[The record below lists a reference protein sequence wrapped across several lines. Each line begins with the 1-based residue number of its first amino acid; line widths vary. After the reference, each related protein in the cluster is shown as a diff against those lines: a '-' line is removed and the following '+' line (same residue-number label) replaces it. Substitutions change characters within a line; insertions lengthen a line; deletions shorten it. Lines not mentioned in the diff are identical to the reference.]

1 MAYDDTRHLKDREI
15 KSRYDD
21 ETYEALKA
29 VARLHKLQLAV
40 FVRMCV
46 EEKLESIV
54 ELDVN
59 GKHMQA

>member
-1 MAYDDTRHLKDREI
+1 MYDNNRHLKDREI

-21 ETYEALKA
+21 ETYEALRA
-29 VARLHKLQLAV
+29 VARLLKLQPAV

-54 ELDVN
+54 EQDFTAQRN
-59 GKHMQA
+59 MG